1 MRSESE
7 VVTPED
13 TSTRQQPVAR
23 PRWRRALGPRLRAA
37 GLALPLVAF
46 VVVTFA
52 GPMVSLLT
60 KSFHEPEIADALPE
74 TMAAL
79 RQWDGEGAP
88 PDDVFAATA
97 GEFVAARNERT
108 LGRTANRV
116 NRVVSGMRSV
126 IMGGSRLMVEAAA
139 EAEAAGV
146 TTDGAFWR
154 ETMIGIDVR
163 WGTPEPWRALRDAGQ
178 RFTAR
183 HYLKALDF
191 ERGPEGGYVRQAEE
205 WRIYVPLF
213 WRTLKVSLGV
223 TMLCLVV
230 GYPIAHLIATSP
242 PRRANVLLLLVLLP
256 FWTSLLVRTTS
267 WIVLLQNQGVVNDF
281 LVAIG
286 VIDDDGRLAMI
297 YNMTGTFIAMTHV
310 LLPFLVLP
318 LYSVMR
324 SIPPAY
330 MSAAASLGAT
340 PLQALRRVYWPQ
352 TLPGVGAGCLLTFIL
367 AIGYYI
373 TPALVGGQ
381 SGQLISNMIAYHV
394 QTSLN
399 WGLAAAL
406 AALLLGGVT
415 ALYVVYDRL
424 VGIDRI
430 GLG

>member
-1 MRSESE
+1 MTSQESPS
-7 VVTPED
+7 V
-13 TSTRQQPVAR
+13 SQPPAR
-23 PRWRRALGPRLRAA
+23 PLWRRALGPRLRAA

-46 VVVTFA
+46 VTVTFL
-52 GPMVSLLT
+52 GPMLSLLT
-60 KSFHEPEIADALPE
+60 KSFYDPEVADALPE

-79 RQWDGEGAP
+79 RDWDGQGTPSDEA
-88 PDDVFAATA
+88 FAAVA
-97 GEFVAARNERT
+97 REFVAARQERT

-116 NRVVSGMRSV
+116 NRVVSGMRST
-126 IMGGSRLMVEAAA
+126 IMGGSREMVDAAA
-139 EAEAAGV
+139 AAEAAGV
-146 TTDGAFWR
+146 EMDGAFWR
-154 ETMIGIDVR
+154 ETMIGIDSR
-163 WGTPEPWRALRDAGQ
+163 WGEPEHWRALQAAGQ
-178 RFTAR
+178 RLTAR

-191 ERGPEGGYVRQAEE
+191 ERGPDGGYQRAPEV

-213 WRTLKVSLGV
+213 WRTFLVSLGV
-223 TMLCLVV
+223 TLLCLVI
-230 GYPIAHLIATSP
+230 GYPVAHMIANSP
-242 PRRANVLLLLVLLP
+242 PKRANVLLLLVLLP

-267 WIVLLQNQGVVNDF
+267 WIVLLQNQGIVNDF

-286 VIDDDGRLAMI
+286 LIGDDGRIAMI
-297 YNMTGTFIAMTHV
+297 YNMTGTFVAMTHV

-324 SIPPAY
+324 AIPPAY
-330 MSAAASLGAT
+330 MNAAVSLGAT
-340 PLQALRRVYWPQ
+340 PFQALRRVYWPQ

-415 ALYVVYDRL
+415 LLYVVYDRL

>member
-1 MRSESE
+1 
-7 VVTPED
+7 
-13 TSTRQQPVAR
+13 
-23 PRWRRALGPRLRAA
+23 
-37 GLALPLVAF
+37 
-46 VVVTFA
+46 
-52 GPMVSLLT
+52 
-60 KSFHEPEIADALPE
+60 
-74 TMAAL
+74 
-79 RQWDGEGAP
+79 
-88 PDDVFAATA
+88 
-97 GEFVAARNERT
+97 
-108 LGRTANRV
+108 
-116 NRVVSGMRSV
+116 
-126 IMGGSRLMVEAAA
+126 
-139 EAEAAGV
+139 
-146 TTDGAFWR
+146 
-154 ETMIGIDVR
+154 MIGIDSR
-163 WGTPEPWRALRDAGQ
+163 WGGPEPWRALQAAGQ
-178 RFTAR
+178 RLTAR

-191 ERGPEGGYVRQAEE
+191 ERAPDGGYQRAPEV

-213 WRTLKVSLGV
+213 WRTFLVSLGV
-223 TMLCLVV
+223 TLLCLVI
-230 GYPIAHLIATSP
+230 GYPVAHMIANSP
-242 PRRANVLLLLVLLP
+242 PKRANVLLLLVLLP

-267 WIVLLQNQGVVNDF
+267 WIVLLQNQGIVNDF

-286 VIDDDGRLAMI
+286 LIGDDGRIAMI
-297 YNMTGTFIAMTHV
+297 YNMTGTFVAMTHV

-324 SIPPAY
+324 AIPPAY
-330 MSAAASLGAT
+330 MNAAVSLGAT
-340 PLQALRRVYWPQ
+340 PFQALRRVYWPQ

-415 ALYVVYDRL
+415 LLYVVYDRL